1 MWKIFLDSIFNP
13 KFSSFRSVFI
23 EASRVRKC
31 GNVTSCNCG
40 WSILN
45 ASVAQHVG
53 SWTAASN
60 YASPDINHRKYEGHW
75 RNLSIDTLLPL
86 RENSSTFLK
95 KTHSTLKCQLVMRN
109 ALCDIQN
116 PFSPDKYLS
125 SIEYDFTYVIER
137 RMTIFHEYKFNKKKK
152 SFCNIFIFQ
161 AI

>member
-1 MWKIFLDSIFNP
+1 MQRLKYIHFYILYIFIHSFISLEISIYYYIYRAKYFWIRHLIP
-13 KFSSFRSVFI
+13 SFTFRYVFI

-53 SWTAASN
+53 SSTAASN

-86 RENSSTFLK
+86 RENSSTFLLK
-95 KTHSTLKCQLVMRN
+95 KTTLYFKMSTRN
-109 ALCDIQN
+109 IVRY
-116 PFSPDKYLS
+116 PFSP
-125 SIEYDFTYVIER
+125 F
-137 RMTIFHEYKFNKKKK
+137 
-152 SFCNIFIFQ
+152 
-161 AI
+161 

>member
-95 KTHSTLKCQLVMRN
+95 KNTFYFKMSTRN
-109 ALCDIQN
+109 AKCIVRY
-116 PFSPDKYLS
+116 PESFLS
-125 SIEYDFTYVIER
+125 WQISF
-137 RMTIFHEYKFNKKKK
+137 FHRIRFHIRNRTTND
-152 SFCNIFIFQ
+152 NISRI
-161 AI
+161 